1 MAAAFEARK
10 RETISNTPLDRFV
23 TIELF
28 GQPYTFQA
36 ESELDQARTVADTL
50 VRKVE
55 MEKVKHSD
63 HQPAR
68 LPKLAILISVALNIA
83 NENYEMKIQHAE
95 TMEELN
101 VRAQR
106 LIHSLDACL
115 Q

>member
-1 MAAAFEARK
+1 M
-10 RETISNTPLDRFV
+10 DRFV

-28 GQPYTFQA
+28 GQPYTFLA
-36 ESELDQARTVADTL
+36 ESELDQARTVADAL
-50 VRKVE
+50 IQKVE
-55 MEKVKHSD
+55 KEKVKQSD
-63 HQPAR
+63 QHPAR
-68 LPKLAILISVALNIA
+68 PSKLAILLSVALNIA
-83 NENYEMKIQHAE
+83 NENFEMKAKNAE